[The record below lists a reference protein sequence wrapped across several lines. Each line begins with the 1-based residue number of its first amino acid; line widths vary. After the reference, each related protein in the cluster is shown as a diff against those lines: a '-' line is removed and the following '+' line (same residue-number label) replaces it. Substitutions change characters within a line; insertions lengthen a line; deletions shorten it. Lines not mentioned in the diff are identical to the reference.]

1 MSSQSPATGLYKT
14 SLNLGEKRG
23 LMSKLPGS
31 EAVVIAYSALLVAVG
46 ALLVLFPYG
55 LDNMWPLL
63 MVPILVAALRY
74 QRRVF
79 LMMLATYVIISL
91 CAIAVLSK
99 DRLASLAVTVFFM
112 LAVGIA
118 SEALYR
124 LSAAREQARHA
135 LRESELRFRSL

>member
-14 SLNLGEKRG
+14 SSLNLGEKRG
-23 LMSKLPGS
+23 LMSKLPGG

-46 ALLVLFPYG
+46 VLLVLFPYG

-63 MVPILVAALRY
+63 MVPILVAALY
-74 QRRVF
+74 YHRRVF
-79 LMMLATYVIISL
+79 LAMLATYVVISL
-91 CAIAVLSK
+91 CVIVVLSR

-118 SEALYR
+118 
-124 LSAAREQARHA
+124 
-135 LRESELRFRSL
+135 